1 MPFHRGAPH
10 GRPPLKQ
17 WGVEDAAPYEILSK
31 NGTQG
36 SASRMTRATL
46 ALHFLQYVQC
56 VIVRP
61 VRTPT
66 AAIRFPSLDFHFLAQ
81 LIEVGREHRG
91 DAPLLHSDA
100 VEHVRLLHGA
110 APVGDDDELSLA
122 RIYLA

>member
-31 NGTQG
+31 NGMQG

-61 VRTPT
+61 VRTP
-66 AAIRFPSLDFHFLAQ
+66 
-81 LIEVGREHRG
+81 
-91 DAPLLHSDA
+91 
-100 VEHVRLLHGA
+100 A
-110 APVGDDDELSLA
+110 APSAFPHLIFISLLSSLRLA
-122 RIYLA
+122 VSTVETPRSCIVMP